1 MSSARDIR
9 VPLNFDSIVSR
20 TELLHG
26 ITQLT
31 LSNGNVITVPTKVAS
46 RLPLGSSGKSS
57 NPLNTVYGSCGYAYI
72 YIEPDSNNSGVY
84 GWAGWNVY
92 SSVIGQAFCYEWG
105 VDVENT
111 TYILST
117 QFEWDSSISENNW
130 NTGFYAIYGLG
141 DYTAVATQAFG
152 QSGYVFGTQG
162 ICSSAG
168 PLVRSYT
175 VVS

>member
-1 MSSARDIR
+1 M
-9 VPLNFDSIVSR
+9 
-20 TELLHG
+20 
-26 ITQLT
+26 
-31 LSNGNVITVPTKVAS
+31 
-46 RLPLGSSGKSS
+46 
-57 NPLNTVYGSCGYAYI
+57 
-72 YIEPDSNNSGVY
+72 
-84 GWAGWNVY
+84 
-92 SSVIGQAFCYEWG
+92 IGQTFCYQWG

>member
-1 MSSARDIR
+1 M
-9 VPLNFDSIVSR
+9 
-20 TELLHG
+20 
-26 ITQLT
+26 
-31 LSNGNVITVPTKVAS
+31 
-46 RLPLGSSGKSS
+46 
-57 NPLNTVYGSCGYAYI
+57 
-72 YIEPDSNNSGVY
+72 
-84 GWAGWNVY
+84 Y

-152 QSGYVFGTQG
+152 QSGYVFDAQG
-162 ICSSAG
+162 I
-168 PLVRSYT
+168 
-175 VVS
+175 